1 MTKGEKVNTEET
13 TFINDEKYGIKECD
27 LVQAFFSGSF
37 FLEARSSL
45 VAGCQTSILG
55 VHPTLSD
62 LGREVCL

>member
-27 LVQAFFSGSF
+27 LVQAFFSGLF

-45 VAGCQTSILG
+45 VAGCQTSI
-55 VHPTLSD
+55 SD
-62 LGREVCL
+62 SV